1 MVTTK
6 KDAIDLQNQIDK
18 LSKDFDAG
26 PFAHDLQHH
35 PGKRGPNDLEQRIED
50 LMAKVDAGEIQLE
63 DLTPEDRQV
72 IIDIRMQNESG
83 DNLK

>member
-1 MVTTK
+1 MT
-6 KDAIDLQNQIDK
+6 
-18 LSKDFDAG
+18 
-26 PFAHDLQHH
+26 
-35 PGKRGPNDLEQRIED
+35 
-50 LMAKVDAGEIQLE
+50 KVDSGEVKLE